1 METLNKLN
9 IECFIYIGGNDSMD
23 TIKKLSDYAILTGQS
38 QKFVGVP
45 KTIDK
50 RDLAHDRPYA
60 PGYGSAAKIHCDLYR
75 KKGSGTAL
83 ASLIKNSS

>member
-1 METLNKLN
+1 MLKIFEILNKLN

-45 KTIDK
+45 KTIDN
-50 RDLAHDRPYA
+50 DLAPLIIHRATAALPNILRPL
-60 PGYGSAAKIHCDLYR
+60 PR
-75 KKGSGTAL
+75 K
-83 ASLIKNSS
+83 

>member
-1 METLNKLN
+1 MKIFEILNKLN

-45 KTIDK
+45 KTIDN
-50 RDLAHDRPYA
+50 DLALTDHTPATAALPNILRPL
-60 PGYGSAAKIHCDLYR
+60 PR
-75 KKGSGTAL
+75 K
-83 ASLIKNSS
+83 